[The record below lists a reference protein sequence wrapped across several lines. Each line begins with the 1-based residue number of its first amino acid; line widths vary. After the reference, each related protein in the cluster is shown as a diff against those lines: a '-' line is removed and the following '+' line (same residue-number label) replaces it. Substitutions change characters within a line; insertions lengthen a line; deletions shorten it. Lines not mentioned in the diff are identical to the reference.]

1 MAKKKK
7 INWEM
12 CLTMLMYI
20 SLGFFAGICFGRFI
34 AGRDMGYLIFLYYL
48 LFVLSIYAFM
58 LLQIIIHEAGHLVF
72 GLLSGYKF
80 SSFRIGSVIF
90 VKSEESIKIKRYSL
104 AGTAGQCLMTP
115 PEARDGKIPYV
126 LYNLGGVLFNLIS
139 GTLSLALYLLLPK
152 MSFMCFLSGINAGW
166 AYLMALSNGIPMK
179 LGLVNNDGHNVFSLG
194 KNKAALKA
202 FENQFRIND
211 LITKGVRLKD
221 MPAALFELPA
231 MEDMNNSLVSAGA
244 VFTCN
249 RLMDEHRF
257 DEAKTLME
265 AMLRN
270 TSELVGIYK
279 NLLTCDIIFCEL
291 IGNGDKEK
299 VKRLFDKKQQKF
311 MASMAKNPSVIRTQ
325 YAYYSLCEND
335 REKANGYK
343 MRFERTALSY
353 PYSAEI
359 ESEREL
365 IELADLQKGEL

>member
-7 INWEM
+7 ISWQS
-12 CLTMLMYI
+12 CLVMLMYI
-20 SLGFFAGICFGRFI
+20 ALGFFAGICFGRFI
-34 AGRDMGYLIFLYYL
+34 AGRDMGDLIFLYYL
-48 LFVLSIYAFM
+48 IFVLSIYAFM
-58 LLQIIIHEAGHLVF
+58 LLQIIVHEAGHLVF

-90 VKSEESIKIKRYSL
+90 VKNDEKIKIKRYSL

-115 PEARDGKIPYV
+115 PKAHDGKIPYV
-126 LYNLGGVLFNLIS
+126 LYNLGGSLFNFIS
-139 GTLSLALYLLLPK
+139 GSISLVLYLVLPET
-152 MSFMCFLSGINAGW
+152 SFIAFLAGMNTGW
-166 AYLMALSNGIPMK
+166 AYLMALSNGIPLK

-194 KNKAALKA
+194 KNEAALKA

-211 LITKGVRLKD
+211 LVTRGVRLKD

-257 DEAKTLME
+257 EEAKTLME

-270 TSELVGIYK
+270 ASELVGIYK
-279 NLLTCDIIFCEL
+279 NLLICDIIFCEL
-291 IGNGDKEK
+291 IENGDKEK

-343 MRFERTALSY
+343 MQFEKTALSY

-365 IELADLQKGEL
+365 IELADSQKEVL